1 MSQNNPAVSPN
12 LTLDRKSWGLLIL
25 LWFCWGGSFFYGHI
39 ALTAVPP
46 LTLVF
51 CRVFIGML
59 ILLPIIWLWRVK
71 IPRGIKVWRSMLLM
85 AIFNTALPF
94 SLIAFGLTRVSSSLG
109 GILNATVPMWTAA
122 LAHFATKDERLS
134 LPKFIG
140 IVTSLLGVII
150 LIGMKDSMVAPVIV
164 GHTAPSPDQFL
175 DSLAKLAFV
184 AATASY
190 AISGIYGKRFRA
202 MGVEPIF
209 AATAQLLMAS
219 LLLLPLMI
227 FVDRPWQ
234 LPTPSWSAVASLLAI
249 GIIST
254 GLAYI
259 LYYRILAM
267 AGAINVS
274 LVTYLVP
281 VSATLLG
288 VLVLGESF
296 TVFTMVGIGII
307 ALGLLILDGRIAL
320 AIGQRIK
327 SKD

>member
-1 MSQNNPAVSPN
+1 MSHNPAVTQTN
-12 LTLDRKSWGLLIL
+12 LTLSSKAWGLMIL

-46 LTLVF
+46 VTMVF
-51 CRVFIGML
+51 CRVFIGFL
-59 ILLPIIWLWRVK
+59 FLLPILYLWRVQ
-71 IPRGIKVWRSMLLM
+71 IPRGAKVWRGMAIM

-122 LAHFATKDERLS
+122 LAHFATRDEKLTV
-134 LPKFIG
+134 PKAVG
-140 IVTSLLGVII
+140 IVTSLLGVVI
-150 LIGMKDSMVAPVIV
+150 LIGMKDSMVAPVIA
-164 GHTAPSPDQFL
+164 GHSPPEASPLWDGF
-175 DSLAKLAFV
+175 AKLAFV
-184 AATASY
+184 AATACY
-190 AISGIYGKRFRA
+190 AISGVYGKRFKT

-209 AATAQLLMAS
+209 AATAQLLIAS
-219 LLLLPLMI
+219 VILLPLMI
-227 FVDRPWQ
+227 FIDRPWQ
-234 LPTPSWSAVASLLAI
+234 LPRPSMAAVASLLAL
-249 GIIST
+249 GIIAT

-267 AGAINVS
+267 AGATNVA

-296 TVFTMVGIGII
+296 SGFTMVGIGII
-307 ALGLLILDGRIAL
+307 ALGLIILDGRVIQGL
-320 AIGQRIK
+320 RQK
-327 SKD
+327 T